1 MTRPCV
7 FAPYIFGTWEVIA
20 ISFDERGLS
29 CAPCSE
35 SHGMKSL
42 VWPGPGFRPEI
53 SAALEAE
60 TGGLQ
65 IPGHPRKLKETWLQH
80 KHAKVGIQ
88 SRGGGAVPAR
98 LQEACPTCS
107 ASGEIPK
114 HSHLAPGSVPLTV
127 LATAS
132 LPGAQRAVV
141 ACRDHP
147 GTGSEVLAFL
157 SLSAV
162 L

>member
-1 MTRPCV
+1 MARPCV

-20 ISFDERGLS
+20 ISLDEHGLS

-80 KHAKVGIQ
+80 KQCKGWDTEPWWWC
-88 SRGGGAVPAR
+88 R
-98 LQEACPTCS
+98 ACPTT
-107 ASGEIPK
+107 G
-114 HSHLAPGSVPLTV
+114 
-127 LATAS
+127 S
-132 LPGAQRAVV
+132 LPNMQCIREDPQAQSTGPWQRAPDCPCHCFPPRSS
-141 ACRDHP
+141 ACCDRP